1 MNSLYANL
9 KGKNGKK
16 ITNHLS
22 INLIFKYRNS
32 KYCLENFSS
41 KVGDRI

>member
-1 MNSLYANL
+1 MNSLYAIL

-22 INLIFKYRNS
+22 INLIFKSRNS
-32 KYCLENFSS
+32 KYGLEKCSS
-41 KVGDRI
+41 KIGERR